1 MIREQ
6 LKARSVEA
14 LKAGDKETRALL
26 TGVISRFLEEEKGSN
41 FKGFTEESERALV
54 SSYVKT
60 LKSALDQ
67 LAGSELAERYQ
78 AEISL
83 LEPYMPQLLDE
94 AATRELVAPLAE
106 GARNLGMF
114 MGSVMKSH
122 KGKVDPGLVRRIG
135 QELGL
140 S

>member
-6 LKARSVEA
+6 LKAKSIEA

-26 TGVISRFLEEEKGSN
+26 TGVLARFLEEEKGSKFN
-41 FKGFTEESERALV
+41 GFTEESERSLV
-54 SSYVKT
+54 SAYVKT

-67 LAGSELAERYQ
+67 LAGTDLADSYLAEI
-78 AEISL
+78 AL

-94 AATRELVAPLAE
+94 TATRELVTPLVE

-114 MGSVMKSH
+114 IGSVMKTH
-122 KGKVDPGLVRRIG
+122 KGKVDPALVRRIG

>member
-6 LKARSVEA
+6 LKAKSIEA

-26 TGVISRFLEEEKGSN
+26 TGVLARFLEEEKGSKFN
-41 FKGFTEESERALV
+41 GFTEESERSLV
-54 SSYVKT
+54 SAYVKT

-67 LAGSELAERYQ
+67 LAGTDLADSYLAEI
-78 AEISL
+78 AL

-94 AATRELVAPLAE
+94 AATRELVTPLVE

-114 MGSVMKSH
+114 IGSVMKTH
-122 KGKVDPGLVRRIG
+122 KGKVDPALVRRIG

>member
-54 SSYVKT
+54 SSYVKAVSLPSGT
-60 LKSALDQ
+60 RPRFLFSSPTCLSYWMR
-67 LAGSELAERYQ
+67 LRPGSW
-78 AEISL
+78 
-83 LEPYMPQLLDE
+83 
-94 AATRELVAPLAE
+94 
-106 GARNLGMF
+106 
-114 MGSVMKSH
+114 
-122 KGKVDPGLVRRIG
+122 
-135 QELGL
+135 
-140 S
+140 

>member
-6 LKARSVEA
+6 LKAQSIEA
-14 LKAGDKETRALL
+14 LKAGDKQTRARLV
-26 TGVISRFLEEEKGSN
+26 GVLARFLEEEKSLN
-41 FKGFTEESERALV
+41 FNGFTEQSERALV
-54 SSYVKT
+54 SSYVKM
-60 LKSALDQ
+60 LKSALEPLGDS
-67 LAGSELAERYQ
+67 ALAESYR
-78 AEISL
+78 AEIGL

-94 AATRELVAPLAE
+94 AATRVIAVPLAE

-114 MGSVMKSH
+114 MGAVMKSH
-122 KGKVDPGLVRRIG
+122 KGKVDPALVRRIG

>member
-6 LKARSVEA
+6 LKAKSIAA

-26 TGVISRFLEEEKGSN
+26 TGVLARFLEEEKGSKFN
-41 FKGFTEESERALV
+41 GFTEESERSLV
-54 SSYVKT
+54 SAYVKM

-67 LAGSELAERYQ
+67 LAGSDLEVSYR
-78 AEISL
+78 AEIAL

-94 AATRELVAPLAE
+94 AATRELVTPLVE

-114 MGSVMKSH
+114 IGSVMKTH
-122 KGKVDPGLVRRIG
+122 KGKVDPALVRRIG

>member
-6 LKARSVEA
+6 LKAQSIKA
-14 LKAGDKETRALL
+14 LKAGDKETRSLL
-26 TGVISRFLEEEKGSN
+26 TGVLARFLEEEKGAS
-41 FKGFTEESERALV
+41 FKGFTEASERSLV
-54 SSYVKT
+54 AAYVKT
-60 LKSALDQ
+60 LRSALEQMGDGEV
-67 LAGSELAERYQ
+67 AARYR
-78 AEISL
+78 AEIQL

-106 GARNLGMF
+106 GARNIGMF
-114 MGSVMKSH
+114 MGAVMKSH
-122 KGKVDPGLVRRIG
+122 KGKVDPALVRRIG